1 MANWE
6 SIGDRIREFRE
17 ERGLHRVD
25 VAKRIGVGAKHVEK
39 IEHGTSGISVDTLI
53 AFARAYNVSLDELL
67 LNRKPRDCDYR
78 VTEIRRL
85 AQEILNLTDEKS
97 EKN

>member
-17 ERGLHRVD
+17 ARGLHRVD
-25 VAKRIGVGAKHVEK
+25 VARRIGVGAKHVEK

-67 LNRKPRDCDYR
+67 LNRQPRDYR

-85 AQEILNLTDEKS
+85 AQEILDLTDEKS